1 LTDVVGGRF
10 CAVGGVFDCSSE
22 LCIGGEVGG
31 GIRLTSV
38 LVEREHTDSDTG
50 ADLLSP
56 DAYYVDAGYGV

>member
-1 LTDVVGGRF
+1 MGGRF
-10 CAVGGVFDCSSE
+10 CAAGGVFDYSGE

-31 GIRLTSV
+31 GIRLICM
-38 LVEREHTDSDTG
+38 LVEREYTDSDTG